1 MILFSVISIA
11 ILFYICALAT
21 WTNYFHNHIVWSLQ
35 NYDFCPRCLIF
46 FSLTFDV
53 PPKRKPK
60 DETKTQEK
68 IVNLESKS
76 VKMELIK
83 KYRKE
88 LNKACSTFNVEELY
102 AFGSILTDK
111 FNSNS
116 DIDFIVSI
124 LSNDPIEYAEN
135 YFELKFELE
144 KIFNRKIDLLE
155 QKAIRNKTFEN
166 LVNQKKMLLYTRR
179 NQGVA

>member
-1 MILFSVISIA
+1 MKQI
-11 ILFYICALAT
+11 
-21 WTNYFHNHIVWSLQ
+21 N
-35 NYDFCPRCLIF
+35 
-46 FSLTFDV
+46 
-53 PPKRKPK
+53 
-60 DETKTQEK
+60 
-68 IVNLESKS
+68 
-76 VKMELIK
+76 

-88 LNKACSTFNVEELY
+88 LEKACLTFNVDELY

-111 FNSNS
+111 FNSDS

-144 KIFNRKIDLLE
+144 RIFQRKIDLLE

-166 LVNQKKMLLYTRR
+166 LVNQQKRLVYARR
-179 NQGVA
+179 NQGMA